1 MSCCTQKAESQEKM
15 KLRKIRHSQDKS
27 SFRQKHK
34 TVKVNSKKELKQFR
48 ITNWG
53 FYNSEMA
60 LS

>member
-1 MSCCTQKAESQEKM
+1 MSCCTQQNLMKKI
-15 KLRKIRHSQDKS
+15 KLRKIMHSQDKS
-27 SFRQKHK
+27 SSRQKLK
-34 TVKVNSKKELKQFR
+34 TLKVNSKKELKQFR